1 MLGVF
6 VRISEEPAIVS
17 RRRER
22 WCFMVEGIAN
32 AVMQSKQVEFLL
44 NVQTRLM
51 KKQMDLQK
59 EMMNELLQSLGVGNN
74 LNVVG

>member
-1 MLGVF
+1 
-6 VRISEEPAIVS
+6 
-17 RRRER
+17 
-22 WCFMVEGIAN
+22 MVEGIAN
-32 AVMQSKQVEFLL
+32 AVMQSKQVKFLL

>member
-1 MLGVF
+1 
-6 VRISEEPAIVS
+6 
-17 RRRER
+17 
-22 WCFMVEGIAN
+22 MVEGIAN